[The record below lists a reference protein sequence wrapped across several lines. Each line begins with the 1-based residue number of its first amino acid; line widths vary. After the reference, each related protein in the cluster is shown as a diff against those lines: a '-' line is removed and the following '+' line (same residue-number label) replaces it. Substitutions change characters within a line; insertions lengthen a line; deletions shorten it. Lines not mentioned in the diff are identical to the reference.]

1 MNYRS
6 ATNYLNN
13 YINFEVNPATAYAPE
28 KFNLDRV
35 HNLLKHIGSP
45 HLQYPSVHIAGTKG
59 KGSVASMTESV
70 IRSSNHVTGLFTSPH
85 LHDLRERIRVN
96 GKIISKKSF
105 VDLLVD
111 LQSAIESTADIT
123 YYEIMTILAMEYF
136 ARQKVDIA
144 ILEVGLG
151 GRLDATNIV
160 TPTVCAITTISYDHM
175 DLLGNTIMEIATE
188 KAGIIKSGVPIVS
201 GPQLDSALTILDEHA
216 SALKAPFIDT
226 SKVWRWEHI
235 DSDLS
240 GQLFSIWRIGQ
251 NQHKVNQRIPLLGQ
265 HQIENVTVVMSII
278 EQLCQQGWDIPQ
290 SALNT
295 GLTRVEWPA
304 RCEIFQST
312 PPILIDSSHN
322 QASASQL
329 TKVLEDLFP
338 HQQRVLI
345 FGAMSDKDVKG
356 MFDELL
362 PNCSHTVLTSTGMP
376 RSMTPNELENIAADY
391 SCSTTIQNNTE
402 NALNAAI
409 KLAGDDGMIVV
420 AGSIAIAASIRLSVT
435 RKHPYA
441 TLHTSEQ
448 HYE

>member
-13 YINFEVNPATAYAPE
+13 YINFEVKPASAYAPE

-35 HNLLKHIGSP
+35 HNLLERIGSP

-59 KGSVASMTESV
+59 KGSVAAMTESV
-70 IRSSNHVTGLFTSPH
+70 IRSTHQVTGLFTSPH

-96 GKIISKKSF
+96 GKIISKTSF
-105 VDLLVD
+105 VNLLVD
-111 LQSAIESTADIT
+111 LQPAIESTENIT

-151 GRLDATNIV
+151 GRLDATNVV

-175 DLLGNTIMEIATE
+175 DLLGNTIMEIAAE
-188 KAGIIKSGVPIVS
+188 KAGIIKAGVPIVS
-201 GPQLDSALTILDEHA
+201 GPQLDLALTVLKEHA
-216 SALKAPFIDT
+216 SELKAPFVDT
-226 SKVWRWEHI
+226 SKIWRWKHI

-240 GQLFSIWRIGQ
+240 GQFFSIWPVDQ
-251 NQHKVNQRIPLLGQ
+251 NQNKVNQRIPLLGQ
-265 HQIENVTVVMSII
+265 HQIENVTVVMSIV

-329 TKVLEDLFP
+329 NKVLEDLFP
-338 HQQRVLI
+338 HQRRVLI
-345 FGAMSDKDVKG
+345 FGAMSDKDIKG

-362 PNCSHTVLTSTGMP
+362 PNCSHTVLTSTETP
-376 RSMTPNELENIAADY
+376 RSMTPNELEAIASNY
-391 SCSTTIQNNTE
+391 SCSTTLENNTE

-409 KLAGDDGMIVV
+409 KLAGNDGMIVV
-420 AGSIAIAASIRLSVT
+420 AGSITLSLI
-435 RKHPYA
+435 HI
-441 TLHTSEQ
+441 
-448 HYE
+448 

>member
-13 YINFEVNPATAYAPE
+13 YINFEVKPASAYAPE

-35 HNLLKHIGSP
+35 HNLLERIGSP

-59 KGSVASMTESV
+59 KGSVAAMTESV
-70 IRSSNHVTGLFTSPH
+70 IRSTHQVTGLFTSPH

-96 GKIISKKSF
+96 GKIISKTSF
-105 VDLLVD
+105 VNLLVD
-111 LQSAIESTADIT
+111 LQPAIESTENIT

-151 GRLDATNIV
+151 GRLDATNVV

-175 DLLGNTIMEIATE
+175 DLLGNTIMEIAAE
-188 KAGIIKSGVPIVS
+188 KAGIIKAGVPIVS
-201 GPQLDSALTILDEHA
+201 GPQLDSALTVLKEHA
-216 SALKAPFIDT
+216 SELKAPFVDT
-226 SKVWRWEHI
+226 SKIWRWKHI

-240 GQLFSIWRIGQ
+240 GQFFSIWPVDQ
-251 NQHKVNQRIPLLGQ
+251 NQNKVNQRIPLLGQ
-265 HQIENVTVVMSII
+265 HQIENVTVVMSIV

-329 TKVLEDLFP
+329 NKVLEDLFP
-338 HQQRVLI
+338 HQRRVLI
-345 FGAMSDKDVKG
+345 FGAMSDKDIKG
-356 MFDELL
+356 MFD
-362 PNCSHTVLTSTGMP
+362 
-376 RSMTPNELENIAADY
+376 
-391 SCSTTIQNNTE
+391 
-402 NALNAAI
+402 
-409 KLAGDDGMIVV
+409 
-420 AGSIAIAASIRLSVT
+420 
-435 RKHPYA
+435 
-441 TLHTSEQ
+441 
-448 HYE
+448 